1 MTSHRIIFTEDV
13 FEAVRGHLLQGDREE
28 VALLFGNEATTPGT
42 TGLLVR
48 RWEPVPPTMLV
59 GQEED
64 YFAVDSG
71 FIVSRVKQA
80 RAEGESILLAHSH
93 PGDPDVPRFS
103 RADDRGEDNLY
114 PLLQTRLP
122 DRIHGAVVVS
132 PGGQAGRL
140 VLADGTR
147 IPADELR
154 VVGRRVRRF
163 TRVPHPTAAV
173 TDEAHARQLLLWGS
187 AGQGALRGA
196 TVGIVG
202 AGGTGSIV
210 AQQLIHLG
218 VGAIIAIDPQVAAAS
233 NLSRIAGARRA
244 DIEVNPK
251 VEIVARTAREVDPD
265 VKVRPIQGDVARPEV
280 LAALKEVDLI
290 FLCTDSHHSRLLVNA
305 LAVQYAIP
313 LIDLGFL
320 ISVAPETHRL
330 ITAVGDV
337 RVVVPGGYCLACVP
351 GLLNADRI
359 KAEKATPEE
368 RAANPGYFLNL
379 EVADPSV
386 ITLNSTIA
394 SLAVTLGCDI
404 LVPTMRPVT
413 PHDSYRY
420 HAVKGI
426 VTHIPQT
433 GSPSCAFCGGQ
444 GRAARGDALP
454 VPQ

>member
-1 MTSHRIIFTEDV
+1 MTSHRITFTEDV
-13 FEAVRGHLLQGDREE
+13 FEAVRGHLLRGEREE
-28 VALLFGNEATTPGT
+28 VALLYAHEAKTPET
-42 TGLLVR
+42 AGLIVR
-48 RWEPVPPTMLV
+48 RWEPVPPAMLV

-80 RAEGESILLAHSH
+80 RAAGESVLLAHSH

-114 PLLQTRLP
+114 PLLRTRIP
-122 DRIHGAVVVS
+122 GRVHGAVVFS

-147 IPADELR
+147 VPVDELR
-154 VVGRRVRRF
+154 IVGRRVRRF
-163 TRVPHPTAAV
+163 TREPREETAA
-173 TDEAHARQLLLWGS
+173 DEAHARQFLLWGS

-196 TVGIVG
+196 TIGIVG

-218 VGAIIAIDPQVAAAS
+218 VGAIIAIDPQPVAAS

-244 DIEVNPK
+244 DVGVTPK

-265 VKVRPIQGDVARPEV
+265 VAVRPIRGDVAEPEV
-280 LAALKEVDLI
+280 LATLKDADLI
-290 FLCTDSHHSRLLVNA
+290 FLCTDSHRSRLLVNA

-313 LIDLGFL
+313 TIDLGFL

-330 ITAVGDV
+330 IAAIGDV

-351 GLLNADRI
+351 GLLSADRI

-379 EVADPSV
+379 DVADPSV

-394 SLAVTLGCDI
+394 SLAVTLGCDM
-404 LVPTMRPVT
+404 LVPTMRPVSLC
-413 PHDSYRY
+413 DSYRY

-426 VTHIPQT
+426 VTHVPQA
-433 GSPSCAFCGGQ
+433 GSPSCGFCSAE
-444 GRAARGDALP
+444 GRAARGDAMPLP
-454 VPQ
+454 Q